1 MTAFPFCLFGVEI
14 ASLPWRRRAPISVG
28 LLQKA
33 NWLGRVLYVHITLLD
48 LLWRMAVC
56 LMARQ
61 CIRNLVWRSA
71 PAMDSSKCADLS
83 AKDARLANHGRTEI
97 RNVRQVFHK
106 DVRGRG
112 NLGADGREIAALWQ
126 SMRNNE
132 NRGAFLGRQ
141 WSRNGFR
148 NRRGKVK

>member
-28 LLQKA
+28 PLQKA
-33 NWLGRVLYVHITLLD
+33 NWLGRVLCVHITLLD

-71 PAMDSSKCADLS
+71 PAMDRSKCADLS
-83 AKDARLANHGRTEI
+83 AKDAISKSWTHPQFVTSAKSLIKDCGAEETWVPMAGRL
-97 RNVRQVFHK
+97 QPC
-106 DVRGRG
+106 G
-112 NLGADGREIAALWQ
+112 NRCATTKIEGP
-126 SMRNNE
+126 
-132 NRGAFLGRQ
+132 F
-141 WSRNGFR
+141 
-148 NRRGKVK
+148 